1 MPDMRIVKYP
11 DSVLKKEAS
20 KVGKVSE
27 KERKLL
33 ADMASIMYLNQ
44 GVGLAAVQVGI
55 GRQLAVIDIGK
66 GLIKMINP
74 TITRKEGSETQEEG
88 CLSVPGVTVKVKRAK
103 KVTVTYLDESGEVK
117 ELRADGLLARAI
129 QHEIDHLCGRL
140 IINYLNPLKKLLVKN
155 RLNKLDK

>member
-1 MPDMRIVKYP
+1 MRIVKYP